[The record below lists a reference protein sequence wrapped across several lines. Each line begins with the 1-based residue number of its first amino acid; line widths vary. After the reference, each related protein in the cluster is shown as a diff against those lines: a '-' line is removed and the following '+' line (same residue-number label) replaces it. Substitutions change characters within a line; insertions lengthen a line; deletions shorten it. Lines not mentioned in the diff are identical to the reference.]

1 MVAELEYSI
10 SPHLYVKTAN
20 DLLWSVVT
28 IPWKVFVCCEEEH
41 IIYDTVACTA
51 YLTGI
56 GNLHYPTTDQM
67 LVHLSIQQSITILH

>member
-28 IPWKVFVCCEEEH
+28 IPWKVFVCFVEEH
-41 IIYDTVACTA
+41 IMYDTIACTA

-56 GNLHYPTTDQM
+56 GNLHYLMAEQM
-67 LVHLSIQQSITILH
+67 LVRHSIQQSVAILH